1 MGGAVE
7 AGNSERMTERRVK
20 TLLYKRDGP
29 TDGERE
35 RERERE
41 RRRRQAVDSCRFVA
55 CIHSTRRERT
65 TQHTNAAMHV
75 STGQAAARGAAH
87 TDESKTREKKKQDK
101 EMPHTTALV
110 YMSFPCLLL
119 KRTPAFVSFHPISI
133 YPRAPAEGTG
143 TGTGSCSPANNSKG

>member
-7 AGNSERMTERRVK
+7 AGNSERTTERRVK

-35 RERERE
+35 REKDGGG
-41 RRRRQAVDSCRFVA
+41 RRWIPVVLS
-55 CIHSTRRERT
+55 
-65 TQHTNAAMHV
+65 HV
-75 STGQAAARGAAH
+75 YTARGERGRHNTQTQRCMCPQAKRPREAPH
-87 TDESKTREKKKQDK
+87 TRTKAKPGKKKQDK

-110 YMSFPCLLL
+110 HMSFSCLLL
-119 KRTPAFVSFHPISI
+119 KRTPAFISFHPISI